1 MRTPSD
7 QIDSVTPAS
16 VALQV
21 PSDPPR
27 TPTNGQATLPLGQ
40 PIQKPLAEPNASTT
54 TPSPDGPAGSE
65 GWRERFQGLLE
76 ASPSFLISSAVHMAV
91 FLLLALWYLPEIPKL
106 TVGLLE
112 SLPSEDV
119 DDVSELEP
127 LELDPTE
134 LQDLPDAVEVQP
146 NTNVI
151 AETVSFSAE
160 QDVAA
165 PPAFME
171 LADFGADSAP
181 ASLVAN
187 IGPVG
192 TTGTDG
198 RGATSRTALVRRGG
212 GNESTE
218 IAVAMA
224 LKWLAEHQNP
234 DGSWSLDHSGGA
246 CQGRCDH
253 AGTLANGNKA
263 ATALALLPF
272 LGAGQT
278 HREGKY
284 QKVVTRGLDALVRMG
299 EKTKDGISWRD
310 GGTMYSHGLA
320 AIALCEAYGMSE
332 DDRLYLPAQAAI
344 AYIAFA
350 QDPKGGGWRYAAP
363 AVGGGDTSVVGWQIM
378 ALKSGH
384 LAGLI
389 VPPGTVAKASLFLDS
404 AQRDDGARYV
414 YVPTGNAAATN
425 PLSAVG
431 LLSRMYLGWKK
442 DNPALKDGVERLAKA
457 GPSKNN
463 YYYNYYAAQV
473 LFQYTGGTGS
483 MWRTWNE
490 ALRDQL
496 VAQQDKSGH
505 AKGSWYVEE
514 NHNARGGRIL
524 CTSLATM
531 TLEVYYRYMPIYQA
545 EAVEQEFPE

>member
-1 MRTPSD
+1 L
-7 QIDSVTPAS
+7 A
-16 VALQV
+16 
-21 PSDPPR
+21 
-27 TPTNGQATLPLGQ
+27 NGQATLPVAQ
-40 PIQKPLAEPNASTT
+40 PIQKPQVDPKAS
-54 TPSPDGPAGSE
+54 PAASSPDVPPDGPPAGSSA
-65 GWRERFQGLLE
+65 WQDRFQGLLE

-91 FLLLALWYLPEIPKL
+91 ILLLALWYLPEIPKL

-112 SLPSEDV
+112 SLPSEEV

-134 LQDLPDAVEVQP
+134 LEDLPDAVEVQP
-146 NTNVI
+146 DTNVI

-181 ASLVAN
+181 ESLVAN

-198 RGATSRTALVRRGG
+198 RGAMSRTGLVRRGG

-234 DGSWSLDHSGGA
+234 DGSWSLDHTGGA

-263 ATALALLPF
+263 ATALALLPC

-278 HREGKY
+278 HKEGKY

-299 EKTKDGISWRD
+299 EKTKDGVSWRD

-320 AIALCEAYGMSE
+320 TIALCEAYGMSE

-344 AYIAFA
+344 AYIAYA
-350 QDPKGGGWRYAAP
+350 QDPKGGGWRYNP
-363 AVGGGDTSVVGWQIM
+363 RTPGDTSVVGWQIM

-389 VPPGTVAKASLFLDS
+389 VPPGTVAKTTLFLDS

-414 YVPTGNAAATN
+414 YVPERNAPATN

-496 VAQQDKSGH
+496 VAQQEKSGH
-505 AKGSWYVEE
+505 AKGSWYVEQ

-531 TLEVYYRYMPIYQA
+531 TLEVYYRYMPIYQTD
-545 EAVEQEFPE
+545 AVDQEFPE